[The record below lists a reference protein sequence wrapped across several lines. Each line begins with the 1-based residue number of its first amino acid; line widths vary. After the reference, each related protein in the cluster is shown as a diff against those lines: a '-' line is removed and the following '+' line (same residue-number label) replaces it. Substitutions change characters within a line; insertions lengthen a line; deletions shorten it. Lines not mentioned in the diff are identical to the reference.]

1 MASPKQRPSGKGA
14 GKGSGSGPSGDAA
27 REEPYRRSLRLTFRY
42 EGDQIELVRA
52 RRVAMTPPPS
62 DSLGRVD
69 PRSGFCVEVCTQ
81 RGRVLYRRFG
91 ASPIERSVEAPSDD
105 PERPFQRALVDSPT
119 GEFDIVVPDLEDAV
133 RLDVLDDPLPDPTAT
148 RAERAEAPPP
158 GSAPAGRIATV
169 DLRDLPTT
177 PRRKR

>member
-1 MASPKQRPSGKGA
+1 MASPKQRPSGKKGA
-14 GKGSGSGPSGDAA
+14 GRGGEPPGDIV
-27 REEPYRRSLRLTFRY
+27 REEPHRRSLRLTFRY
-42 EGDQIELVRA
+42 EGDEVELVRA
-52 RRVAMTPPPS
+52 RRVTMTAPPS
-62 DSLGRVD
+62 DSVGRTD

-105 PERPFQRALVDSPT
+105 PERPFQRAEVDVPS
-119 GEFDIVVPDLEDAV
+119 GEFDIVVPDLDDAA
-133 RLDVLDDPLPDPTAT
+133 RLDVLDDPLPSPTAT
-148 RAERAEAPPP
+148 RAERAA
-158 GSAPAGRIATV
+158 APAPETRPSDRIASV

>member
-1 MASPKQRPSGKGA
+1 MASPKQRPSGRKGA
-14 GKGSGSGPSGDAA
+14 ARGKEPPGEAA

-62 DSLGRVD
+62 DSLGATD
-69 PRSGFCVEVCTQ
+69 PRPGFCVEVCTQ
-81 RGRVLYRRFG
+81 RGRVLYRRFDS
-91 ASPIERSVEAPSDD
+91 SPIGRSVEAPSDD
-105 PERPFQRALVDSPT
+105 PERPFRRATVESPS
-119 GEFDIVVPDLEDAV
+119 GEFDVVVPDLDDAA

-148 RAERAEAPPP
+148 RAERAAAPAP
-158 GSAPAGRIATV
+158 GSRPAERIASV